1 MKRTIDVVIGGQY
14 GSEGKGLVA
23 AKLAKIN
30 KYDTIISVNSA
41 QAGHTAPLFDGDD
54 NFMQQVVTRHI
65 PSGAITDFDAIIC
78 IGAGAIIN
86 PKILIDEIGMLESL
100 GIPIKNRLYI
110 SAFATVIT
118 HENEEWE
125 KEHLPW
131 QSTGSTQEGIG
142 AALSMRA
149 LRKATIVKDV
159 PELSRYCVL
168 DIHMHY
174 GRTVL
179 LEGSQGF
186 GLSVL
191 GAHYPKTTSRDTTT
205 QAFLS
210 YAQLPWSQVRD
221 VYGVFRTFPIRVAGE
236 SGGMYQEL
244 SWERV
249 SEMSGYSDLR
259 EITTVTKRQRRIGSW
274 DMELYRRS
282 CEQNGVTIPCFTFL
296 NYLGKENEKAIHLHE
311 LNQKARDFIV
321 ANLMASGNL
330 KCYWSVNAVDDLVRY

>member
-23 AKLAKIN
+23 AKIAKIN
-30 KYDTIISVNSA
+30 KYDTLISVNSA
-41 QAGHTAPLFDGDD
+41 QAGHTQPLFKNGE
-54 NFMQQVVTRHI
+54 FIQQVVTRHI
-65 PSGAITDFDAIIC
+65 PSSAITDFDAYIC

-86 PKILIDEIGMLESL
+86 PQILLGEIDMLESL
-100 GIPIKNRLYI
+100 GIPIKNRLAI

-149 LRKATIVKDV
+149 LRKAVIVKDL

-174 GRTVL
+174 GKSIL

-191 GAHYPKTTSRDTTT
+191 GMHYPKTTSRDTTT
-205 QAFLS
+205 QAFLG
-210 YAQLPWSQVRD
+210 YAQLPWNLVRD

-259 EITTVTKRQRRIGSW
+259 EITTVTKRQRRVGSW
-274 DMELYRRS
+274 DVELYRRS

-296 NYLGKENEKAIHLHE
+296 NYLGKENENARHLHE
-311 LNQKARDFIV
+311 LNQVAKDFLV
-321 ANLMASGNL
+321 DNLKASGNL
-330 KCYWSVNAVDDLVRY
+330 QCYWSVNAVDDLVRY